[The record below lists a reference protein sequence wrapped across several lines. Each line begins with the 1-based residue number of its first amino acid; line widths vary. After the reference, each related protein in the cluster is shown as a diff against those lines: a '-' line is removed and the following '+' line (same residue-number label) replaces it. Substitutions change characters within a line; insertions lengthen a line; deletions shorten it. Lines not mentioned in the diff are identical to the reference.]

1 MTSLSEAY
9 VNYCISTE
17 GLELDNNLAE
27 VFTQESSSTID
38 GFFFPMVIWPARF
51 SREPTTIE
59 KMHPTLDQSDGFV

>member
-27 VFTQESSSTID
+27 VFTQESSSTTD
-38 GFFFPMVIWPARF
+38 ECFFPMVIWPEIR
-51 SREPTTIE
+51 TV
-59 KMHPTLDQSDGFV
+59 Q

>member
-27 VFTQESSSTID
+27 VFTQESSST
-38 GFFFPMVIWPARF
+38 
-51 SREPTTIE
+51 EPYG
-59 KMHPTLDQSDGFV
+59 S

>member
-27 VFTQESSSTID
+27 VFTQESSSTRSSAQIC
-38 GFFFPMVIWPARF
+38 IAC
-51 SREPTTIE
+51 
-59 KMHPTLDQSDGFV
+59 

>member
-27 VFTQESSSTID
+27 VFTQESSSTTD
-38 GFFFPMVIWPARF
+38 RCFFPMVKKRI
-51 SREPTTIE
+51 TIE
-59 KMHPTLDQSDGFV
+59 KMHPTLIQGDGFV